1 MSTFEFV
8 LVALSII
15 IGFGVSEILAD
26 WGEQIRARKR
36 LPPFYLHINATA
48 LLLYLHLG
56 FLWAGWSNRGIKW
69 TFPQYLLVAAPPC
82 VLGLCAHI
90 MKLDTTPGA
99 PSPREQYFGNSRP
112 AYTVL
117 ALFPLLVIAIS
128 LTPGTNLGGA
138 PFTLLRI
145 VGIGLL
151 LSLAWS
157 KTEKYH
163 WIALGILW
171 LVSIGAV
178 IRLAFR
184 LVEDAV

>member
-8 LVALSII
+8 LVAFSII
-15 IGFGVSEILAD
+15 IGFGVSEILAN
-26 WGEQIRARKR
+26 WGQQIRARKR
-36 LPPFYLHINATA
+36 LPPFFLHITATA
-48 LLLYLHLG
+48 LLLYLHLA
-56 FLWAGWSNRGIKW
+56 FLWAGWANRGIEW
-69 TFPQYLLVAAPPC
+69 TFPQYLLVAASAC

-117 ALFPLLVIAIS
+117 ALYPLLVIAIS
-128 LTPGTNLGGA
+128 FSSGTNLGGA
-138 PFTLLRI
+138 PFTLLRT

-157 KTEKYH
+157 KSERYH
-163 WIALGILW
+163 WIVLGILW
-171 LVSIGAV
+171 LVSTGTV

-184 LVEDAV
+184 LDAA